1 VKVDRSFT
9 DHLGSSRADA
19 AIMKAIV
26 EMCGVLGLA
35 VIAEGV
41 ESDSQLRQLRSLGC
55 TQVQGYLLCHPQP
68 AEEIGEFLEARLC
81 SDVGEAVVAHA
92 AG

>member
-1 VKVDRSFT
+1 VDRSFT
-9 DHLGSSRADA
+9 DGLGSSRQDA

-26 EMCGVLGLA
+26 EMCRVLGLA

-41 ESDSQLRQLRSLGC
+41 ESEPQLQQLRRLGC
-55 TQVQGYLLCHPQP
+55 EQVQGYLLCRPLP
-68 AEEIGEFLEARLC
+68 ADEIGEFLDSRFAR
-81 SDVGEAVVAHA
+81 DPGETVAAQA